1 MINAVK
7 ELLSKPVAYHPVLAR
22 MTGNVAAA
30 VMLSQGMYWQRI
42 AEDKGQEWFWVT
54 ADGWKEQC
62 GLSRS
67 MQETAREVL
76 RRSGF
81 WFEAKK
87 GIPAQLF
94 FRIDADVL
102 IEKIEAYLGGCEQG
116 CGKPA
121 NNKAETP
128 RTTTGQFGKQVS
140 GVADDIESKE
150 SKKENILE
158 SSSTADAAAHA
169 EPPQSSKSKTKKLSV
184 PAAPKSD
191 SEPKYN
197 WTREAAKAFDE
208 VASEQCQ
215 SNGIE
220 YSPFNWRVC
229 SERNFGHLKNLR
241 VEAILPDLIAKRKQ
255 EGICTQISEADILKS
270 LRRIFT
276 EAWLF
281 YHKKA
286 QFVGGKMKYTPE
298 RIYIDY
304 NEIKSQIIQ
313 RRANATNQRNTGTG
327 YAPTAFNRGVGN
339 IDPSLG
345 F

>member
-81 WFEAKK
+81 WFEIKK

-94 FRIDADVL
+94 FRIDAAVL
-102 IEKIEAYLGGCEQG
+102 IEKIEAYLDGCEQG

-140 GVADDIESKE
+140 GVSDDIESKE
-150 SKKENILE
+150 SKQENILE
-158 SSSTADAAAHA
+158 ISSTADAAAHTQ
-169 EPPQSSKSKTKKLSV
+169 PPQSKKPKSKKLAA
-184 PAAPKSD
+184 PAAPKP
-191 SEPKYN
+191 EG
-197 WTREAAKAFDE
+197 WTKQWATAFDE
-208 VASEQCQ
+208 VDKEKCAA
-215 SNGIE
+215 NGIQ
-220 YSPFNWRVC
+220 YDKFIWTVC
-229 SERNFGHLKNLR
+229 SEQSFAHLRNLR
-241 VEAILPDLIAKRKQ
+241 EKAIIPSLTEKRKLKG
-255 EGICTQISEADILKS
+255 EVGPISEPELLISARAVFS
-270 LRRIFT
+270 LAWDYFQRIAT
-276 EAWLF
+276 ET
-281 YHKKA
+281 
-286 QFVGGKMKYTPE
+286 GGTRHYTPQS
-298 RIYIDY
+298 IYK
-304 NEIKSQIIQ
+304 NFNTLKTEKQKQ
-313 RRANATNQRNTGTG
+313 FHGTNQRFRCAG
-327 YAPTAFNRGVGN
+327 YAPTAFNQGVGN
-339 IDPSLG
+339 IDPTLG